1 MNSTSVSKYF
11 WEFFMLFLAIT
22 LGFFIENY
30 RLRLLDEDYELSMAK
45 SFKSDLQ
52 KDQSHLDSIISRRKR
67 REQQINFIIKTIE
80 EETFDVNGKELYLYA
95 RYLPRTPAFFTY
107 DVTLKQLKN
116 SGNLNI
122 IKSKNVVDALLNYE
136 HNVLFIDNIEAREER
151 LVQRIFDQLNILFD
165 YRTFNEMNVYDIE
178 FIAPRGETTFNFAA
192 EEDINLFLSNL
203 HYLKTVNVGI
213 LGWSIKLRAICDET
227 IKTIENTYQI

>member
-1 MNSTSVSKYF
+1 MNLASVSKYF

-30 RLRLLDEDYELSMAK
+30 RLKLLDQDYELSMAK

-52 KDQSHLDSIISRRKR
+52 KDRNHLDSIISRRKR
-67 REQQINFIIKTIE
+67 REKQINFIIKTIE

-95 RYLPRTPAFFTY
+95 RYLPRPPSFFTY

-122 IKSKNVVDALLNYE
+122 IKNKNVVDALLNYE
-136 HNVLFIDNIEAREER
+136 HNVLFVDNIEVREDL
-151 LVQRIFDQLNILFD
+151 LVQRIFDQLNVLFD

-178 FIAPRGETTFNFAA
+178 FIAPTGKTAFNFAA
-192 EEDINLFLSNL
+192 KKELNLFLSNL

-213 LGWSIKLRAICDET
+213 LGWSIKLKKICDKTLE
-227 IKTIENTYQI
+227 TIENTYDI